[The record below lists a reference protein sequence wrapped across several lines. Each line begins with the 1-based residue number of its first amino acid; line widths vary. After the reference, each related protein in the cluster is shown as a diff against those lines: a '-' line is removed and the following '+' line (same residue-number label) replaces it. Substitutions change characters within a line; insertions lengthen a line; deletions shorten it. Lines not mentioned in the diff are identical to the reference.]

1 MDVPPHTASVAV
13 NVKQDSHGTGLRNHK
28 LTRCAS
34 RKRFVPKGLQG
45 VMFGP
50 FHLQCVGFTRPTDPS
65 ARLMSYVFVFR

>member
-1 MDVPPHTASVAV
+1 MDGPPHTASVAV
-13 NVKQDSHGTGLRNHK
+13 NVKQDSNGTVVQNHK

-45 VMFGP
+45 VMFGR
-50 FHLQCVGFTRPTDPS
+50 FHVQCVEFTRRRDPS